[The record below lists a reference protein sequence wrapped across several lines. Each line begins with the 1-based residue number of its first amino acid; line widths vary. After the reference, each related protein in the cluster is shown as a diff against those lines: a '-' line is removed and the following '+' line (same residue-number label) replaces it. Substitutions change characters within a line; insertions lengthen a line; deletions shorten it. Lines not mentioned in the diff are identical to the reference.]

1 MLNFLKKKKKV
12 NIIANRIKALK
23 DKLWLISI
31 TGKES
36 GVERRIR
43 FIRSSAGISSDYL
56 IMFLNTYYGE
66 RRIAVNNDT
75 LYYGGTNLICSSN
88 ENSDWSFNFNFL
100 FCIRLGKKENVSI
113 GFSEGVEMTKEEIDL
128 AILEFEV
135 AIDNIYAK
143 IVEGNKNYKSIVR
156 YLVSGI

>member
-1 MLNFLKKKKKV
+1 MFNFLKKKKKV
-12 NIIANRIKALK
+12 NIIADRIKALK

-43 FIRSSAGISSDYL
+43 FLRSSTGISNEYL
-56 IMFLNTYYGE
+56 IMSLDTYYGE
-66 RRIAVNNDT
+66 RKIAVNNDT
-75 LYYGGTNLICSSN
+75 LYYGGVNLICNSN

-100 FCIRLGKKENVSI
+100 FYIRLGKKENVSI
-113 GFSEGVEMTKEEIDL
+113 EFSEGVEMTKEEIDL

-135 AIDNIYAK
+135 AIDNMYVK

-156 YLVSGI
+156 YLMNGV